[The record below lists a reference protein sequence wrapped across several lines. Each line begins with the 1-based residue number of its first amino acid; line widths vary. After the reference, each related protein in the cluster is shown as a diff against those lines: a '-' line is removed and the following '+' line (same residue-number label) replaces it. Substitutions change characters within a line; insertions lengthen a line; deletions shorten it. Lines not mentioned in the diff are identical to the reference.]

1 MRAHVQL
8 STATVRPATGRAA
21 ARVRASARRHEAVP
35 NVRSAAAAAAAA
47 VLLLTSTPALAV
59 PPPPKNAE
67 SAALAEQLKVRHR
80 QSRDLVTLLCICF
93 RARTRCSSRVLR
105 GSVT

>member
-21 ARVRASARRHEAVP
+21 ASVRASASRHEAVP
-35 NVRSAAAAAAAA
+35 TVRSAAAAAAA

-80 QSRDLVTLLCICF
+80 QSRDLATALCVCF